1 MGGLTAGERAAGT
14 LGARLARMPTG
25 PKILIILGGALL
37 PFAVIAF
44 FATLSTTRQASLEA
58 ASQLRVAA
66 QESSRNLSIELVGDM
81 TALTSAMKALAADH
95 GDTPSCARVQ
105 GVFAQQ
111 SATGAG
117 FMILDSQARLL
128 CGDRL
133 PVAMPDPVPGG
144 GSAARII
151 PGKGIVLAIADKSG
165 QVRGGAFF
173 PVGFLSEVAMP
184 SGFSADYE
192 ESLSSLGG
200 SDRLVLRSLRS
211 DSPLDLHVPVRAA
224 LGIGTLSVE
233 MRMRTKVLTSP
244 ILIAMIFPILMWI
257 SAAGIA
263 WFVVDRLLI
272 KPLRTLRASV
282 AAYRPGEV
290 IDPAVVRA
298 LPAQEIR
305 ELGETFRSLSR
316 TLILH
321 EAGLAEGLVRQT
333 RLTREVHHRV
343 KNNLQVISSLINLH
357 ARGAQVEEA
366 VRAYASIQRRVD
378 ALAVVHRHH
387 FAEMEDNRGLG
398 LRAVIGE
405 LASNIR
411 ATSPE
416 NSSLSIMLDIEPWL
430 VTQDIAIAVA
440 FLLTEIIELAMG
452 IVSNAQIH
460 ISVRQGETPGTAILR
475 VSSPALVD
483 GDALLTALGQRYA
496 RVIEGLS
503 RQLRAPLHHDPLTGS
518 YEISVPVTGR
528 D

>member
-1 MGGLTAGERAAGT
+1 MGGLTAGERAQGT
-14 LGARLARMPTG
+14 LGARVARMPTG
-25 PKILIILGGALL
+25 AKIFIILSVALL

-44 FATLSTTRQASLEA
+44 FATLSTTRQAGQEA

-66 QESSRNLSIELVGDM
+66 QESSHNLSIELVGDM
-81 TALTSAMKALAADH
+81 TALTSAMKALAIDH

-105 GVFAQQ
+105 GVFAQP
-111 SATGAG
+111 STTGAG
-117 FMILDSQARLL
+117 FMIVDGQNRLL
-128 CGDRL
+128 CGSRL
-133 PVAMPDPVPGG
+133 PVAMPEQMRAT
-144 GSAARII
+144 GSTSRIV
-151 PGKGIVLAIADKSG
+151 PGKGIVLAIAAPGG
-165 QVRGGAFF
+165 QVRGAAFF
-173 PVGFLSEVAMP
+173 PAAFLSEIAKP
-184 SGFSADYE
+184 TGFAFDYE
-192 ESLSSLGG
+192 ESLSSPGS
-200 SDRLVLRSLRS
+200 SDRLVLRSL
-211 DSPLDLHVPVRAA
+211 DGGSPLDLYVPVGAA
-224 LGIGTLSVE
+224 LGIGDLSIE

-244 ILIAMIFPILMWI
+244 ILIALIFPILMWVA
-257 SAAGIA
+257 AAGFA

-290 IDPAVVRA
+290 IDPAVVRS

-357 ARGAQVEEA
+357 ARGAQAAEA
-366 VRAYASIQRRVD
+366 ARAYASIQRRVD

-387 FAEMEDNRGLG
+387 FAEMEDNRGLS
-398 LRAVIGE
+398 LRSVIGE

-416 NSSLSIMLDIEPWL
+416 QSELSILLDVEPWL
-430 VTQDIAIAVA
+430 VTQDVAIAIA
-440 FLLTEIIELAMG
+440 FLLTEIIELA
-452 IVSNAQIH
+452 ISVIANAQIH

-475 VSSPALVD
+475 VTSPSLVD
-483 GDALLTALGQRYA
+483 GDALVGALGQRYA

-518 YEISVPVTGR
+518 YEIAVAVMGR

>member
-25 PKILIILGGALL
+25 AKILIILGGALL

-111 SATGAG
+111 STTGAG
-117 FMILDSQARLL
+117 FMILDSQGRLL

-133 PVAMPDPVPGG
+133 PFALPDPVRGD
-144 GSAARII
+144 GSMARVI
-151 PGKGIVLAIADKSG
+151 PGKGIVLAIADKGG

-173 PVGFLSEVAMP
+173 PAAFLSDVAKP
-184 SGFSADYE
+184 SGFAADYE
-192 ESLSSLGG
+192 ESLSSLSGP
-200 SDRLVLRSLRS
+200 DRLVLRSLRS

>member
-1 MGGLTAGERAAGT
+1 MVGLTAGERAAGT
-14 LGARLARMPTG
+14 MGARLARLPTG
-25 PKILIILGGALL
+25 AKIFIILGVALL

-44 FATLSTTRQASLEA
+44 FATLSTTRQAGQEA

-111 SATGAG
+111 STNGAG
-117 FMILDSQARLL
+117 FMIVDAQNRLL
-128 CGDRL
+128 CGARL
-133 PVAMPDPVPGG
+133 PGTMPDTIPGG
-144 GSAARII
+144 GSTGRIVRD
-151 PGKGIVLAIADKSG
+151 KGVILAIADAGG
-165 QVRGGAFF
+165 QVRGAAYF
-173 PVGFLSEVAMP
+173 PVGFLADIAKP
-184 SGFSADYE
+184 SGFTADYE
-192 ESLSSLGG
+192 ESLSSQDDNG
-200 SDRLVLRSLRS
+200 RLLLRPLQA
-211 DSPLDLHVPVRAA
+211 DNPLDLYVPVRAG
-224 LGIGTLSVE
+224 LGIGNLSVE
-233 MRMRTKVLTSP
+233 MRMHTKVLTSP
-244 ILIAMIFPILMWI
+244 ILIALIFPILMWV
-257 SAAGIA
+257 SAASFA

-272 KPLRTLRASV
+272 QPLRTLRASV

-290 IDPAVVRA
+290 IDPAVVRS

-357 ARGAQVEEA
+357 SRGAQAAEA
-366 VRAYASIQRRVD
+366 ARAYASIQRRVD
-378 ALAVVHRHH
+378 ALSVVHRHH
-387 FAEMEDNRGLG
+387 FAEMEDNRGLS

-416 NSSLSIMLDIEPWL
+416 NSGLSILLDVEPWL

-440 FLLTEIIELAMG
+440 FLLTEIIELAIG
-452 IVSNAQIH
+452 IVPNAQIH
-460 ISVRQGETPGTAILR
+460 ISVRQGETPVTAILR

-483 GDALLTALGQRYA
+483 GDALTGALGQRYA

-518 YEISVPVTGR
+518 YEIAIAVTGR

>member
-25 PKILIILGGALL
+25 AKIFMILSAALL

-44 FATLSTTRQASLEA
+44 FATLSTTREAGQEA

-81 TALTSAMKALAADH
+81 TALTSATKALALDH

-111 SATGAG
+111 STTGAG
-117 FMILDSQARLL
+117 FMILDRQGRLL
-128 CGDRL
+128 CGARL
-133 PVAMPDPVPGG
+133 PLAMPEPKAGDGSTVRIVPDQ
-144 GSAARII
+144 
-151 PGKGIVLAIADKSG
+151 GIVLSIADAG
-165 QVRGGAFF
+165 GEVRGGAFF
-173 PVGFLSEVAMP
+173 PVAFLSGLAKP
-184 SGFSADYE
+184 SGFPSDYE
-192 ESLSSLGG
+192 ESLSTPAS
-200 SDRLVLRSLRS
+200 SDRLVLRSLRA
-211 DSPLDLHVPVRAA
+211 DNPLDLHVPVRAA
-224 LGIGTLSVE
+224 LGIGNLSVE
-233 MRMRTKVLTSP
+233 MRMRTKMLTSP
-244 ILIAMIFPILMWI
+244 ILIALIFPILMWI
-257 SAAGIA
+257 AAAGIA

-290 IDPAVVRA
+290 IDPAVVRS

-357 ARGAQVEEA
+357 SRGAEA
-366 VRAYASIQRRVD
+366 AEAARAYSSIQRRVD

-387 FAEMEDNRGLG
+387 FAEMEDNRGLS
-398 LRAVIGE
+398 LRSVIGE

-416 NSSLSIMLDIEPWL
+416 NSGLSILLDVEPWL

-440 FLLTEIIELAMG
+440 FLLTEIIELAIG
-452 IVSNAQIH
+452 ISPGTQIH
-460 ISVRQGETPGTAILR
+460 ISMRQGEASGTAILR
-475 VSSPALVD
+475 VSSPALID
-483 GDALLTALGQRYA
+483 GDTLAGALGRRYA

-503 RQLRAPLHHDPLTGS
+503 RQLRAPLHHDLLAGS
-518 YEISVPVTGR
+518 YEIAIPVSGR

>member
-1 MGGLTAGERAAGT
+1 V
-14 LGARLARMPTG
+14 RMPTG
-25 PKILIILGGALL
+25 AKIFLILGAALL

-44 FATLSTTRQASLEA
+44 FATLSTTRQAGQEA

-81 TALTSAMKALAADH
+81 TALTSAMKALAIDH

-111 SATGAG
+111 STTGAG
-117 FMILDSQARLL
+117 FMILDGQNRLL
-128 CGDRL
+128 CGARL
-133 PVAMPDPVPGG
+133 PSAIPDTVPGSG
-144 GSAARII
+144 PKARIV
-151 PGKGIVLAIADKSG
+151 PDKGIVVAIADAG
-165 QVRGGAFF
+165 GEVRGAAFF
-173 PVGFLSEVAMP
+173 PAAFLSDVAKP

-192 ESLSSLGG
+192 ESLSSQD
-200 SDRLVLRSLRS
+200 SADRLVLRPLQA
-211 DSPLDLHVPVRAA
+211 DNPLDLHVPMRTR
-224 LGIGTLSVE
+224 LGIGNLSVE

-244 ILIAMIFPILMWI
+244 ILIALIFPILMWI
-257 SAAGIA
+257 AAAGFA

-357 ARGAQVEEA
+357 SRGAQAAEA
-366 VRAYASIQRRVD
+366 ARAYASIQRRVD
-378 ALAVVHRHH
+378 ALSVVHRHH
-387 FAEMEDNRGLG
+387 FAEMEDNRGLS

-416 NSSLSIMLDIEPWL
+416 NSGLSILLDVEPWL

-440 FLLTEIIELAMG
+440 FLLTEIIELAIG
-452 IVSNAQIH
+452 ITGNAQIH
-460 ISVRQGETPGTAILR
+460 ISVRQGDTPVTAILR

-483 GDALLTALGQRYA
+483 GDALVGALGQRYA

-518 YEISVPVTGR
+518 YEIAIAVTGR